1 MKRVAL
7 LPLLL
12 AGLLACGTS
21 KPPAAPTTA
30 AKESS
35 PWSWHRMGDYLVID
49 GDLDHPTELTLS
61 GPSTRISTAADFGP
75 VHWELRSPLKGEPVT
90 LKDAEGRVYATWV
103 LKGNSSEEASVLLAR
118 AFPPIPPR
126 PAALPP
132 RAAHPAPVTPLPS
145 REAVAPRPAPQPQP
159 VPVPPTHEA
168 NGLWPGAGEAFNLT
182 RGPRNQKVIL
192 LSFDGGSSDEAA
204 DEILSTLEARHL
216 RTTVFLTGA
225 FIERFPNVV
234 RRIVADGHEVG
245 NHTFDHPHFAPNYRR
260 DPHWSEAR
268 VQDELLR
275 ADAAFF
281 HLTGRPMDPLWRS
294 PYGENTKEIRAWAEE
309 VGFRHVGWSEGA
321 DSLDWATTQDRRLY
335 RSGGA
340 ILDKL
345 HARMEH
351 DGDGLIVL
359 MHLGSGRP
367 EPDRPAARLGA
378 FIDQARAE
386 GWRFVTASE
395 MLRLM
400 GQPAWDRD
408 RREALLRGSAP
419 TSAPISAPTSASAP
433 ARAGG
438 SR

>member
-1 MKRVAL
+1 MRRVA
-7 LPLLL
+7 PSALLL

-21 KPPAAPTTA
+21 KPPATPTA
-30 AKESS
+30 AATETA

-49 GDLDHPTELTLS
+49 GELDHPTELTLS

-90 LKDAEGRVYATWV
+90 LKDAEGRVYASWV
-103 LKGNSSEEASVLLAR
+103 LKGNSSDDAPVVAT
-118 AFPPIPPR
+118 APHPIAPR
-126 PAALPP
+126 IAAT
-132 RAAHPAPVTPLPS
+132 RPAPV
-145 REAVAPRPAPQPQP
+145 APAPTHPRETATLRPPSPQP
-159 VPVPPTHEA
+159 TPAPPLVSHDS

-204 DEILSTLEARHL
+204 DEILTTLESRHI

-225 FIERFPNVV
+225 FIERFPDVV

-260 DPHWSEAR
+260 DPRWTEAR
-268 VQDELLR
+268 VQDELMR
-275 ADAAFF
+275 ADEAFF
-281 HLTGRPMDPLWRS
+281 RLTGRPMDPLWRS
-294 PYGENTKEIRAWAEE
+294 PYGENTKEIRAWAEA

-321 DSLDWATTQDRRLY
+321 DSLDWATAQDRRLY

-367 EPDRPAARLGA
+367 EEDRPAARLGA
-378 FIDQARAE
+378 FIDKARAE

-400 GQPAWDRD
+400 GQPSWDRD
-408 RREALLRGSAP
+408 HRMALLRQGSPAGTS
-419 TSAPISAPTSASAP
+419 TSAV
-433 ARAGG
+433 G